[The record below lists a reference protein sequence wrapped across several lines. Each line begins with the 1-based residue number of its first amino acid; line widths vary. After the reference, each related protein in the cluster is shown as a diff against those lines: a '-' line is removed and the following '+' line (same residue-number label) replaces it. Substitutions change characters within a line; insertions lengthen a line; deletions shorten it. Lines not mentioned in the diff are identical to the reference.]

1 MDLHVFI
8 FVSAILTISE
18 GFTVKGSSGPL
29 VVPLGGSVVLPCSVD
44 SLLPLEDLE
53 VEWRRSDSQTL
64 IHLYQDED
72 IRPESQHQDYHDR
85 AHFFTEDIKHGNF
98 SLLLNNLTAEDEGQY
113 TCKVYTGQESE
124 ETVVEIKHVERL
136 IVSGSSPSISASVGD
151 DVTLNCSV
159 NSHIKPEEI
168 EEVSWKKTDKG
179 EPITVLLYQNNETLS
194 GSSDERYRDRVE
206 FFTDEIHRGNFSLRL
221 KRVTTEDKGVY
232 ICQVF
237 NGELSANTTVILER
251 LGFSVLH
258 IMVLILC
265 ITACGSALLFCSLI
279 YSRSNNTEKDDR
291 KQQQKHRVPEIHWR
305 NPEDRELCEL
315 QKNLWSLNETRQVF
329 NAAIPVDAKS
339 FKPETGHVTPVK
351 PVPVFAK
358 PDHVIAAMLQSTHVM
373 PAISQPRW
381 PPPRHV
387 WRHSQ
392 DGRLPAMSGTKAKM
406 ATSMSKSVPKMG
418 NPLSIFGGVVPRRM
432 DEAEYTEDVAKVSKP
447 PLPHDPGLSLPYNP
461 GLIGFLD
468 CPFVLFA

>member
-1 MDLHVFI
+1 MNQKTHLQTCTDTFTIQSDEQKFVSLKMDLNVFV

-18 GFTVKGSSGPL
+18 GFTVKGSSDPL

-44 SLLPLEDLE
+44 SLLPLKDLE
-53 VEWRRSDSQTL
+53 VEWRRSDTQTL

-85 AHFFTEDIKHGNF
+85 ANFFTEDIKHGNF

-113 TCKVYTGQESE
+113 TCKVYSGQTSG

-136 IVSGSSPSISASVGD
+136 IVSGSSPSISVYVGD

-194 GSSDERYRDRVE
+194 GSSDEQYRDRVE

-237 NGELSANTTVILER
+237 AGELSGNTTVILQQ

-258 IMVLILC
+258 IIVWILC
-265 ITACGSALLFCSLI
+265 ITTCGLTLLFCSLI
-279 YSRSNNTEKDDR
+279 YCRSNNTEKDDR

-305 NPEDRELCEL
+305 NPEDREMCEL
-315 QKNLWSLNETRQVF
+315 QKNLWSLNEARQ
-329 NAAIPVDAKS
+329 D
-339 FKPETGHVTPVK
+339 
-351 PVPVFAK
+351 PVFRLQMCLVFCPNLIMFFAFIFWGVSEGSVNETICCCALYFLR
-358 PDHVIAAMLQSTHVM
+358 PLTLLWAA
-373 PAISQPRW
+373 
-381 PPPRHV
+381 
-387 WRHSQ
+387 
-392 DGRLPAMSGTKAKM
+392 
-406 ATSMSKSVPKMG
+406 
-418 NPLSIFGGVVPRRM
+418 
-432 DEAEYTEDVAKVSKP
+432 
-447 PLPHDPGLSLPYNP
+447 PYINVFK
-461 GLIGFLD
+461 GMM
-468 CPFVLFA
+468 